1 MKVYMFHYV
10 MKRFNYFH
18 FEYNMFEDC
27 IRKLKREYK
36 IIGLDEIRYINK
48 NLDKYVILTF
58 DDGTKDHYEF
68 VYPILKKYNVKGVFF
83 VSSNIFENKI
93 LDIHLIHQLIAKIGI
108 NKIYNDVQELVK
120 KERISINATD
130 FISETNDDYKMKYVK
145 QLLQFILPNEIKEL
159 FLNELVY
166 KYNIS
171 KKMSDY
177 YLTKNEVMEMKNYG
191 MDFGL
196 HTKNHKRLELLSKK
210 EQKDEILQNLNI
222 LDANNIL
229 PKTKAIAYPF
239 GSYNKETLEILK
251 VLKIDFGFSINRN
264 LGINRSFEIQ
274 RIDCN
279 ILKNVKKKI

>member
-159 FLNELVY
+159 FLNELV
-166 KYNIS
+166 
-171 KKMSDY
+171 
-177 YLTKNEVMEMKNYG
+177 
-191 MDFGL
+191 
-196 HTKNHKRLELLSKK
+196 
-210 EQKDEILQNLNI
+210 
-222 LDANNIL
+222 

-279 ILKNVKKKI
+279 ILKNVKEKI

>member
-222 LDANNIL
+222 LH
-229 PKTKAIAYPF
+229 YPF
-239 GSYNKETLEILK
+239 FAVFHFL
-251 VLKIDFGFSINRN
+251 FG
-264 LGINRSFEIQ
+264 L
-274 RIDCN
+274 
-279 ILKNVKKKI
+279 V

>member
-171 KKMSDY
+171 KKMSD
-177 YLTKNEVMEMKNYG
+177 
-191 MDFGL
+191 
-196 HTKNHKRLELLSKK
+196 
-210 EQKDEILQNLNI
+210 
-222 LDANNIL
+222 
-229 PKTKAIAYPF
+229 
-239 GSYNKETLEILK
+239 
-251 VLKIDFGFSINRN
+251 
-264 LGINRSFEIQ
+264 
-274 RIDCN
+274 
-279 ILKNVKKKI
+279 